1 METTATPPQSILIA
15 QHLIYLLLSL
25 GTTAWVGRTLF
36 RNGAAFL
43 ADTFV
48 GKERLAESVNQ
59 LLLVG
64 FYLVNGGWVVR
75 TLKSEAPPWDA
86 SQVIENVATS
96 YGTVLLILGVMHFG
110 NLYVLNRMR
119 RRAISDRSGAPVAP
133 ERYFQPAGA

>member
-1 METTATPPQSILIA
+1 MPSQSYLIA
-15 QHLIYLLLSL
+15 QHVTYLVLSL
-25 GTTAWVGRTLF
+25 GTTAWVGRTLY

-43 ADTFV
+43 ADTFI
-48 GKERLAESVNQ
+48 GKEKLAESVNQ

-75 TLKSEAPPWDA
+75 SLKGNVLPFSA
-86 SQVIENVATS
+86 SGVIENVATN

-119 RRAISDRSGAPVAP
+119 RRAISDRNTAPVAP
-133 ERYFQPAGA
+133 EQYFRPVGA